1 MSKHY
6 TIKMFRTDYNTNEK
20 CLRAIFNNRYGKNFE
35 CPKCHTKGNW
45 YLIESRKRFD
55 CSCGFGIYPLAG
67 TIFHK
72 SETELKDWFFA
83 IYLFASSRNGVAAK
97 EIERQL
103 GVTYKTAWRM
113 AKQIRLLFSQG
124 NQVLSGTVEADE
136 TYVGGKRRGKR
147 GLGAEGKTIVFGM
160 TERKGKMKAQVVP
173 NAKRATIFPILN
185 STIKKNSTVLTDE
198 LHIYRTVTEHG
209 YNHDTVKHKIYE
221 YVRGKVHTNSIE
233 GFWSQL
239 KRSLDGT
246 HHAVSPKFLQQ
257 YVDEFVWRYNH
268 RGETLFPLLVAEV
281 AKRCVSVVGKTI

>member
-1 MSKHY
+1 MKHY

-20 CLRAIFNNRYGKNFE
+20 CLRAVFQNRYGNDFE
-35 CPKCHTKGNW
+35 CPKCQTKGKW
-45 YLIESRKRFD
+45 YLIEDRKRFD
-55 CSCGFGIYPLAG
+55 CSCGYGVYPLAG

-72 SETELKDWFFA
+72 SETPLKDWFYA

-113 AKQIRLLFSQG
+113 AKQIRLLFAQC
-124 NQVLSGTVEADE
+124 NQTLSGTVETDE

-185 STIKKNSTVLTDE
+185 STIAKQSTVLTDE
-198 LHIYRTVTEHG
+198 LHIYRTVAEHG
-209 YNHDTVKHKIYE
+209 YNHETVKHKIYE

-257 YVDEFVWRYNH
+257 YVDEFVWRYNR
-268 RGETLFPLLVAEV
+268 RGETLFPLLVGEV
-281 AKRCVSVVGKTI
+281 AKRCVSGVGKTI

>member
-1 MSKHY
+1 MKHY

-35 CPKCHTKGNW
+35 CPKCQTKGKW

-55 CSCGFGIYPLAG
+55 CSCGYGIYPLSG

-72 SETELKDWFFA
+72 SETPLKDWFYA
-83 IYLFASSRNGVAAK
+83 LYLFASSRNGVAAK

-113 AKQIRLLFSQG
+113 AKQIRLLFAQG
-124 NQVLSGTVEADE
+124 DQTLSGTVETDE

-185 STIKKNSTVLTDE
+185 STIAKQSTVLTDE
-198 LHIYRTVTEHG
+198 LHIYRTVAEHG
-209 YNHDTVKHKIYE
+209 YNHETVKHKIYE

-257 YVDEFVWRYNH
+257 YVDEFVWRYNR
-268 RGETLFPLLVAEV
+268 RGETLFPLLVGEV
-281 AKRCVSVVGKTI
+281 AKRCVSGVGKTI

>member
-20 CLRAIFNNRYGKNFE
+20 CLKAIFLNRYGKKFE
-35 CPKCHTKGNW
+35 CPKCQTKGNW

-55 CSCGFGIYPLAG
+55 CSCGFGLYPLAG

-72 SETELKDWFFA
+72 SETELKDWFYA

-113 AKQIRLLFSQG
+113 AKQIRLLFAQG
-124 NQVLSGTVEADE
+124 NQTLSGMVETDE

-160 TERKGKMKAQVVP
+160 TERKGKMKARVVP
-173 NAKRATIFPILN
+173 NAKRTTIFPILT
-185 STIKKNSTVLTDE
+185 STIEKNSTVLTDE
-198 LHIYRTVTEHG
+198 LNIYRTVASHG
-209 YNHDTVKHKIYE
+209 YAHETVKHKIYE

-257 YVDEFVWRYNH
+257 YVD
-268 RGETLFPLLVAEV
+268 
-281 AKRCVSVVGKTI
+281 

>member
-1 MSKHY
+1 MKHY

-20 CLRAIFNNRYGKNFE
+20 CLRAVFQNRYGKDFE
-35 CPKCHTKGNW
+35 CPKCRTKGKW
-45 YLIESRKRFD
+45 YLIEARKRLD
-55 CSCGFGIYPLAG
+55 CSCGYGIYPLAG

-72 SETELKDWFFA
+72 SETPLKDWFYA

-113 AKQIRLLFSQG
+113 AKQIRLLFAQG
-124 NQVLSGTVEADE
+124 NQTLSGMVETDE
-136 TYVGGKRRGKR
+136 TYVGGKRLGKR

-173 NAKRATIFPILN
+173 NAKRTTILPILN
-185 STIKKNSTVLTDE
+185 STIEKNSTVLTDE
-198 LHIYRTVTEHG
+198 LNIYRTVASHG
-209 YNHDTVKHKIYE
+209 YAHETVKHKIYE

-246 HHAVSPKFLQQ
+246 HHAI
-257 YVDEFVWRYNH
+257 
-268 RGETLFPLLVAEV
+268 LVYLV
-281 AKRCVSVVGKTI
+281 FDRLVGVSVACYGAVDVQFVRKHRALLFNR